1 MSHENSTNIDALLA
15 PISSESPC
23 GENLEYDDDFLLL
36 EQSLVGKTEQQFG
49 DFLIPAEPPNWLE
62 VEKQA
67 TNLLLSRTKDLRII
81 IALMHAWVE
90 ARGLSGYADGLYL
103 LRQTLERYWDE
114 VWPKLEFD
122 GEYDP
127 LFRLNTLADI
137 EDGSP
142 LTLKV
147 QNSILLKNVLQE
159 LSFRDV
165 YSLLDGSITEISGYT
180 GGRTRLLKELKQQ
193 SSSPELSILVII
205 HDHVIALSELINRHL
220 SASHSPEFS
229 LLLKHLNTVIEFSLL
244 KPPASAEAPVTD
256 SDKAAPESESVSKP
270 APTSVKNTL
279 IPVPSA
285 DLSSFDWYEVEA
297 HNREEVRMLLEKVK
311 LYFITHEPSHPA
323 PMMIDR
329 IQQLIDRNFIDII
342 SNLAPEG
349 LHQLAIIFGY
359 ADNPSTD
366 TDQNDTY

>member
-1 MSHENSTNIDALLA
+1 MSNENRANIDALLA
-15 PISSESPC
+15 PINSESPC

-49 DFLIPAEPPNWLE
+49 DFLIPAESPNWLE

-67 TNLLLSRTKDLRII
+67 TNLLLTRTKDLRII
-81 IALMHAWVE
+81 IALMHSWVE
-90 ARGLSGYADGLYL
+90 ARGLSGYADGLDL
-103 LRQTLERYWDE
+103 IKQTLERYWDE

-122 GEYDP
+122 GDYDP

-142 LTLKV
+142 LILKV

-193 SSSPELSILVII
+193 SSSPEISILVGIR
-205 HDHVIALSELINRHL
+205 DHITTLNELIRRHL
-220 SASHSPEFS
+220 PDHHAIEFS

-244 KPPASAEAPVTD
+244 KTPSSAEAPTTD
-256 SDKAAPESESVSKP
+256 SNKTAPASESVNKP
-270 APTSVKNTL
+270 VSTSVKNTV
-279 IPVPSA
+279 IPAPSA

-359 ADNPSTD
+359 ADNSGTNTD
-366 TDQNDTY
+366 TDETH